1 MFKTARPLV
10 SINGIKWVMSPIW
23 IGSSSWSSPEI
34 KTVFSRFLT
43 DYLTKTLI
51 LQLTFK
57 LHKKS
62 FSSFTSLYNLI
73 SKLLHKKTCTWS
85 KTSFVQLT
93 QNCKTKV
100 FRQKKFEF
108 FNRMV
113 RVNKSKYAFKS
124 LFMHYCILKWMMMVH
139 SKVYWKTCYG
149 CRSEKNAFFITQTPS
164 YGSLAKGM
172 ARSLPLSF
180 INHNGFVSYSFMC
193 SVVCPMHIW
202 KQKLSKR
209 SPKWRRCCFCE
220 L

>member
-34 KTVFSRFLT
+34 KTIFCRFFI

-51 LQLTFK
+51 LQFTFK
-57 LHKKS
+57 LHKRS
-62 FSSFTSLYNLI
+62 FSSFTSLYNLL

-93 QNCKTKV
+93 QNCKIKV

-113 RVNKSKYAFKS
+113 RVNKSLWTSKYAFKS
-124 LFMHYCILKWMMMVH
+124 IVFWNEWWWSILK
-139 SKVYWKTCYG
+139 
-149 CRSEKNAFFITQTPS
+149 FIERRATVVE
-164 YGSLAKGM
+164 AK
-172 ARSLPLSF
+172 R
-180 INHNGFVSYSFMC
+180 
-193 SVVCPMHIW
+193 MHF
-202 KQKLSKR
+202 SSHKR
-209 SPKWRRCCFCE
+209 HLMDLWPREWPGLFPFH